1 MTTVTDGKKTPGR
14 SALRGLSADAGA
26 VMRFELEELIRTGE
40 WPEGHRL
47 PGERSLATQF
57 GVSRAIVR
65 EVLQDFRRWGIVQV
79 TPARGTF
86 VRRPDGSALSG
97 ALTRML
103 NSHGATARD
112 VFEARVLLETEVAA
126 RAAHNLGG
134 GVAARL
140 RSLAEDIDDGDDRL
154 AQAINDLKFHSLM
167 CIAAQNPVLT
177 AMHRAIAPYVLF
189 MTLRRD
195 RVPDAKGAS
204 HVQIVDAVC
213 AGDET
218 NARVLAEAHL
228 DSTKAFFG
236 PDFDRSVNELAEEN
250 LQRIS
255 AGIWT
260 LDNVVE
266 RAFNELDSLV
276 EEMESRGE

>member
-1 MTTVTDGKKTPGR
+1 
-14 SALRGLSADAGA
+14 
-26 VMRFELEELIRTGE
+26 MRFELEELIRTGE
-40 WPEGHRL
+40 WQEGHRL
-47 PGERSLATQF
+47 PGERSLATQY

-79 TPARGTF
+79 TPARGAF

-112 VFEARVLLETEVAA
+112 VFEARVLLETEVTA
-126 RAAHNLGG
+126 RAARKQGG
-134 GVAARL
+134 AVAARL

-195 RVPDAKGAS
+195 RVADARGAS

-218 NARVLAEAHL
+218 KARVLAEAHL

-236 PDFDRSVNELAEEN
+236 PDFDRAVNDLAEEN

-260 LDNVVE
+260 LDDVVE
-266 RAFNELDSLV
+266 RAFNELDALV
-276 EEMESRGE
+276 EEMESKGS